1 MSGLR
6 LPAITGSSDHEQL
19 QQIKSY
25 LLQLSSQ
32 LSWALERVDGQKQAS
47 NPVESADNSTAKFDE
62 VKALLLKSAEVV
74 ESLSQR
80 VSHRLQGEY
89 VAKSE
94 FGTYREQTDLKL
106 EADSTAIS
114 QLYTGLQSVSGT
126 VDALGDTLR
135 STSAY
140 IKSGL
145 LEEGVYGLEIGQT
158 NTVGGESTFDRFAR
172 FTADRLS
179 FYDNGGAEVAYIS
192 DYQLYITNARVSGNL
207 TLGGYTL
214 NTADGLAFQYEG
226 GA

>member
-1 MSGLR
+1 MSTVR
-6 LPAITGSSDHEQL
+6 LPAITGRTDHEQL
-19 QQIKSY
+19 QQIKSW
-25 LLQLSSQ
+25 LMQLTGQLSV
-32 LSWALERVDGQKQAS
+32 ALEQVEAAPAAS
-47 NPVESADNSTAKFDE
+47 VSVPAGEKKSNFEE

-74 ESLSQR
+74 ENLSQR
-80 VSHRLQGEY
+80 VSHRLRGEY
-89 VAKSE
+89 VAQSE
-94 FGTYREQTDLKL
+94 FGSYREQTDLRL

-158 NTVGGESTFDRFAR
+158 NTVGGVSTFDRFAR

-192 DYQLYITNARVSGNL
+192 DYQLYITNARVGGNL

-214 NTADGLAFQYEG
+214 NTADGLAFCCEG

>member
-1 MSGLR
+1 MNAVR
-6 LPAITGSSDHEQL
+6 LPAITGTSDHEQL
-19 QQIKSY
+19 QQIKSW
-25 LLQLSSQ
+25 LVQLSNQ
-32 LSWALERVDGQKQAS
+32 LSMALEQ
-47 NPVESADNSTAKFDE
+47 VEGGGNGANFVAPKKESTNFDQ

-74 ESLSQR
+74 ESLSQQ
-80 VSHRLQGEY
+80 VSHRLQGSY
-89 VAKSE
+89 VAASE
-94 FGTYREQTDLKL
+94 FGSYREETDLRL

-114 QLYTGLQSVSGT
+114 QLYTSLESVSGT

-158 NTVGGESTFDRFAR
+158 NTVDGASTFDRFAR

-179 FYDNGGAEVAYIS
+179 FYDNSGAEVAYIS
-192 DYQLYITNARVSGNL
+192 DYQLYITNARVSGKL
-207 TLGGYTL
+207 TIGGYTL
-214 NTADGLAFQYEG
+214 NAADGLAFCWEG

>member
-1 MSGLR
+1 MSSIR
-6 LPAITGSSDHEQL
+6 LPAITGATDHEQL
-19 QQIKSY
+19 QQIKSW
-25 LLQLSSQ
+25 LIQLTDQLSV
-32 LSWALERVDGQKQAS
+32 ALVQVGGTGNGS
-47 NPVESADNSTAKFDE
+47 NFVVSKKDPANFDE

-74 ESLSQR
+74 ESLSQQ
-80 VSHRLQGEY
+80 VSHRLQGSY
-89 VAKSE
+89 VAASE
-94 FGTYREQTDLKL
+94 FGSYREDTEARL

-114 QLYTGLQSVSGT
+114 QLYTGLQSVTGT

-158 NTVGGESTFDRFAR
+158 NTVDGVNTFDRFAR

-179 FYDNGGAEVAYIS
+179 FYDNSGAEVAYIS
-192 DYQLYITNARVSGNL
+192 DYQLYITNARVSGKL

-214 NTADGLAFQYEG
+214 NAADGRAVCFEG

>member
-1 MSGLR
+1 MSGIR
-6 LPAITGSSDHEQL
+6 LPAITGQTDHEQL

-32 LSWALERVDGQKQAS
+32 LQWALGRV
-47 NPVESADNSTAKFDE
+47 STAPAAVYSAPSGEKDSNFEE
-62 VKALLLKSAEVV
+62 VKALILKSAEVV

-80 VSHRLQGEY
+80 VSYRLRGEY

-94 FGTYREQTDLKL
+94 FGTYQEQTDLRL

-158 NTVGGESTFDRFAR
+158 NTVDGISTFDRFAR
-172 FTADRLS
+172 FTAARLS
-179 FYDNGGAEVAYIS
+179 FYDNSGAEVAYIS